1 MDKIKNDKM
10 RKVSAILLLSANY
23 GTSMEDNLLDMWVK
37 LLAEYSPDEV
47 ERGVQKV
54 ICEYEYKTRPPF
66 AVLKKAIDNII
77 GRKKIDTDRLRK
89 MEAEDEWDFLLED
102 ISKYGRYNKP
112 ELNPMT
118 EHVLRGM
125 GGWDAACDWETS
137 KLEWKRKEFIER
149 FELINEQD
157 EYLGLDNFRMPGIS
171 NGPQSAASI
180 LGMTKKL
187 EAKNG

>member
-23 GTSMEDNLLDMWVK
+23 GASMEDNLLDMWVK
-37 LLAEYSPDEV
+37 LLAEYTPDEV

-77 GRKKIDTDRLRK
+77 GRKKIDTDKLLK
-89 MEAEDEWDFLLED
+89 MEAEDAWDCLLED
-102 ISKYGRYNKP
+102 ISRYGFYKKP
-112 ELNPMT
+112 ELEPIV
-118 EHVLRGM
+118 ERVLRGM
-125 GGWDAACDWETS
+125 GGWYVACNWETS

-149 FELINEQD
+149 FELISEQE
-157 EYLGLDNFRMPGIS
+157 EYMGLDDFWMPEIASGS
-171 NGPQSAASI
+171 QSVASI
-180 LGMTKKL
+180 MGITKRL
-187 EAKNG
+187 EVNNE